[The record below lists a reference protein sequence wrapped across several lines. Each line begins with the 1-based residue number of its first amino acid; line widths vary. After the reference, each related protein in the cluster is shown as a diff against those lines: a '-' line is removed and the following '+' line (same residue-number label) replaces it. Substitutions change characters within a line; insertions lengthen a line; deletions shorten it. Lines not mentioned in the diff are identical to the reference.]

1 MTNNTSGMRILQTV
15 ILGLS
20 LLCITSC
27 SHKEKENKLEK
38 PNIVWVMLEDI
49 SHDFECYGMP
59 AVKTPTFNALA
70 EEGTLYYNCYGT
82 ASICSTNRS
91 AMMVGAHQRLTN
103 THHHRSNRE
112 EPLASPFQPFTYLLK
127 QQGYTNVLGHKN
139 VMKKGRKIDVNFK
152 HKPIGKWEED
162 YGLFDKFDE
171 FTAEDQPFFAQIQ
184 LAVTHRG
191 DWWTEVREQS
201 EHPVNPAEVQLP
213 PEYADHP
220 AIRLDWAKY
229 LDQVEYADN
238 EMKMLIEELK
248 AKGVYD
254 NTVIIVIGDN
264 GRCNIKGK
272 GYLHDPGSRIPLII
286 KWPEGY
292 EHDKESQQIIA
303 STDITATILDIAGV
317 ELPDYLTGQSFIDE
331 NFDRKNVY
339 SYRGLWDEIPE
350 QVSSITGERFRYIRN
365 DKPEIPYD
373 AHQGY
378 LEWYRPAV
386 HVMRSLSEEGKLNE
400 IQQRWF
406 EPTKPQEELYDFIND
421 PFETHNLANNPEYKD
436 VLKQMRQ
443 ETLEMDQQMSPVSKV
458 YDPKIVPGLAPVNF
472 VKEHYPKEYQ
482 RMLDGEE
489 IGYKKYSKLYKK
501 HLAKEKSKSVQSK

>member
-1 MTNNTSGMRILQTV
+1 MRLLQRIFYGALFLTIASCQPKEQTNNV
-15 ILGLS
+15 D
-20 LLCITSC
+20 
-27 SHKEKENKLEK
+27 K

-112 EPLASPFQPFTYLLK
+112 EPLSAPFKPFTYHLK
-127 QQGYTNVLGHKN
+127 KQGYTTILGNKD

-152 HKPIGKWEED
+152 HKPIGTWEEN
-162 YGLFDKFDE
+162 YGLFDKYDE
-171 FTAEDQPFFAQIQ
+171 ITAKDQPFFAQIQ

-191 DWWTEVREQS
+191 DWWTEVREKS
-201 EHPVNPAEVQLP
+201 SHPVNPSEVQLP

-238 EMKMLIEELK
+238 EMLNLINDLK

-272 GYLHDPGSRIPLII
+272 GYLYDEGSRIPLII
-286 KWPEGY
+286 KWPTGF
-292 EHDKESQQIIA
+292 EHDKESQQVIA
-303 STDITATILDIAGV
+303 STDITATVLDLAGV
-317 ELPDYLTGQSFIDE
+317 ELPDYLTGQSFIDQ

-339 SYRGLWDEIPE
+339 SFRGLWDEIPE
-350 QVSSITGERFRYIRN
+350 QISSISGERFRYIRN
-365 DKPEIPYD
+365 DKTEIPYD

-386 HVMRSLSEEGKLNE
+386 HVMRSLNEEGKLNDV
-400 IQQRWF
+400 QQRWF
-406 EPTKPQEELYDFIND
+406 VKTKPQEELYDFIND
-421 PFETHNLANNPEYKD
+421 PHEVHNLVNNREYKG
-436 VLKQMRQ
+436 VLKSMRQ
-443 ETLEMDQQMSPVSKV
+443 QALDMDKKMTPVSNV
-458 YDPKIVPGLAPVNF
+458 YKPKAVPGIAVVNF
-472 VKEHYPKEYQ
+472 VKVYYPEAYA
-482 RMLDGEE
+482 RMEAGEE
-489 IGYKKYSKLYKK
+489 IGHKKYSALYKK
-501 HLAKEKSKSVQSK
+501 HLKEQAKNQSSK